1 MKDTSIHFPQAANQG
16 AEAVAAAPTRA
27 PEVGK
32 PTPPASEEPG
42 TIQALPA
49 IRRVKQ
55 AIARLIIVFAS
66 VFTIRYFYWRATE
79 TMNPAARLFFWGF
92 LMAEVLNFV
101 EAALFYITTWAPTR
115 YAVPAELKNRT
126 VDVFIATYNEP
137 IELLRETVLCAVN
150 MTYPH
155 KTYVLDDGDRSEVK
169 ELAKEL
175 GAEYI
180 TRSDNKHAKA
190 GNLNNAL
197 QQTTGEF
204 ILTLDADHVP
214 APDLLDQVI
223 GFFRDYK
230 VGAVQT
236 AQDFYNHDSFQHRMN
251 WKAKAGWQQQEL
263 FFSVIQPGKDRF
275 NAAFYCGSPAML
287 RRTALAQVG
296 GFATESITEDMHT
309 GLRMQKKNWR
319 VLYHNKTLAYGLAPQ
334 TFLGFSTQWRR
345 WGSGCMQV
353 LREENPIFGRGLSF
367 GQRICY
373 FASMYFYWMS
383 YQKLLYLL
391 TPIVALITGVFPLIT
406 TPELFVKFFF
416 PYFFLNLFASVILQG
431 GFTSYLRSEQFNILK
446 MHVLMPT
453 VSGLFR
459 KRTKFK
465 VTPKSQADAASI
477 SDVALPVTLSVLLV
491 VSIVVGF
498 IRLRETSDE
507 YLFWALL
514 VNIFWSAFYFFMMFG
529 VIWSAMRRKEVR
541 LMYRFPARLDAPVT
555 LRFKREDESQAEVVD
570 YARNLNRTGVSVT
583 LGEAIPPGASA
594 ELELLLPKRSIHA
607 SGEVVRNQRFL
618 PKKGVTRISNGIR
631 FTDISIHDQD
641 EISKFLFGEVAP
653 REQTALRLT
662 QMTQREA

>member
-1 MKDTSIHFPQAANQG
+1 MMHRS
-16 AEAVAAAPTRA
+16 AAAPVTVPTRA
-27 PEVGK
+27 SQAATPEP
-32 PTPPASEEPG
+32 PTADEPG
-42 TIQALPA
+42 TVQPLPV
-49 IRRVKQ
+49 IRRMKQ

-66 VFTIRYFYWRATE
+66 VFTIRYFYWRWTE
-79 TMNPAARLFFWGF
+79 TMNPAARWFFWGF
-92 LMAEVLNFV
+92 LIAEGLNFI

-115 YAVPAELKNRT
+115 YAAPPVLKNKT

-155 KTYVLDDGDRSEVK
+155 KTYVLDDGNRAQVQ
-169 ELAKEL
+169 ELAQEL

-180 TRSDNKHAKA
+180 ARMDNKHAKA

-214 APDLLDQVI
+214 SPDLIEQVI
-223 GFFRDYK
+223 GFFRDYR

-309 GLRMQKKNWR
+309 GLRMQKRNWR

-353 LREENPIFGRGLSF
+353 LREENPIFGRGLSL

-459 KRTKFK
+459 KRSKFK

-477 SDVALPVTLSVLLV
+477 SDVALPVALSVLLV

-541 LMYRFPARLDAPVT
+541 LMYRFPARLNAPVT
-555 LRFKREDESQAEVVD
+555 LHFKREDGTQAEVAD

-583 LGEAIPPGASA
+583 LDEAIPPGAMV
-594 ELELLLPKRSIHA
+594 ELELLLPKVTIHA
-607 SGEVVRNQRFL
+607 SGEVMRNQRFHM
-618 PKKGVTRISNGIR
+618 KRGTTRISNGIR
-631 FTDISIHDQD
+631 FTNISVQNQD